1 MTTLL
6 KNAWIYTPQGVI
18 EGGYVVIDEAVIVS
32 VGAERPEGRFDC
44 EKDMSGKLLLPGL
57 VNAHTHAAMTL
68 LRGVGT
74 DLPLQRWLFD
84 SVFPVEGRMT
94 AEDIRAGT
102 ALALLEMLA
111 CGTTSFSDM
120 YFFPWEAAELVEQC
134 GVKANLCYPVQAF
147 DPAEPYEKNE
157 SARKLE
163 RFYRDW
169 HHAAEGRIRVDGCL
183 HAEYTCNPHVAAG
196 TAAWCRQN
204 GVRMHIHL
212 SETKSEHDTCIEK
225 YGKAP
230 AAWMNDLGVFDVPC
244 AAAHCVWVT
253 AEDRALLREK
263 NVSVIHNPTSNMKL
277 GSGFAPIP
285 EMLDEGVNVALGTD
299 GAASNNNLNLF
310 EEMHLAAIIHN
321 GYRRDAVLMKP
332 EQILRMATVNGARL
346 QGRDDTGRLAVGM
359 KADVIAVDFRRKAH
373 LYPSFE
379 PMTMLVYAAQGS
391 DVSMTMVDGRILYE
405 DGRFFTLDPERVLEN
420 AQAAVARLYGGRR

>member
-18 EGGYVVIDEAVIVS
+18 EGGYVVIDEAAIVS
-32 VGAERPEGRFDC
+32 GGAERPEGRFDC

-120 YFFPWEAAELVEQC
+120 YFFPWEAAELVAVC
-134 GVKANLCYPVQAF
+134 GIKANLCYPVQAF

-163 RFYRDW
+163 RFYKDW
-169 HHAAEGRIRVDGCL
+169 HNAAEGRIRVDGCL

-196 TAAWCRQN
+196 TSAWCRQN

-225 YGKAP
+225 YGKTP

-277 GSGFAPIP
+277 GSGFAPVP
-285 EMLDEGVNVALGTD
+285 ELLAEGINVALGTD
-299 GAASNNNLNLF
+299 GAASNNNLNML
-310 EEMHLAAIIHN
+310 EELHLAAILHN
-321 GYRRDAVLMKP
+321 GYRHDAAILPAAQVLD
-332 EQILRMATVNGARL
+332 MATINGAKL
-346 QGRDDTGRLAVGM
+346 QGRDDTGAIEAGKRADIMAIDLSAPHLVPHLDTAGLAVYSAQA
-359 KADVIAVDFRRKAH
+359 ADVC
-373 LYPSFE
+373 
-379 PMTMLVYAAQGS
+379 
-391 DVSMTMVDGRILYE
+391 MTMVDGRVLYENGEYLTLDRERILY
-405 DGRFFTLDPERVLEN
+405 DAR
-420 AQAAVARLYGGRR
+420 AAAKRLYGV

>member
-18 EGGYVVIDEAVIVS
+18 EGGYVVIDEAAIVS
-32 VGAERPEGRFDC
+32 VGAERPEARFDC

-120 YFFPWEAAELVEQC
+120 YFFPWEAAELVAVC
-134 GVKANLCYPVQAF
+134 GIKANLCYPVQAF

-163 RFYRDW
+163 RFYKDW
-169 HHAAEGRIRVDGCL
+169 HNAAEGRIRVDGCL

-212 SETKSEHDTCIEK
+212 SETKSEHDICIEK
-225 YGKAP
+225 YGKTP

-277 GSGFAPIP
+277 GSGFAPVP
-285 EMLDEGVNVALGTD
+285 ELQRVSTWRWAPTAPPATTISTCWRSCIWRPSSITDTAMTRPSCRRRRCWTWRRSTVRNCRAGTTP
-299 GAASNNNLNLF
+299 APS
-310 EEMHLAAIIHN
+310 
-321 GYRRDAVLMKP
+321 RP
-332 EQILRMATVNGARL
+332 E
-346 QGRDDTGRLAVGM
+346 
-359 KADVIAVDFRRKAH
+359 
-373 LYPSFE
+373 S
-379 PMTMLVYAAQGS
+379 
-391 DVSMTMVDGRILYE
+391 GRISWLSI
-405 DGRFFTLDPERVLEN
+405 
-420 AQAAVARLYGGRR
+420 

>member
-18 EGGYVVIDEAVIVS
+18 EGGYVVIDEAAIVS

-94 AEDIRAGT
+94 AEDIRSGT

-120 YFFPWEAAELVEQC
+120 YFFPWEAAELVAVC
-134 GVKANLCYPVQAF
+134 GIKANLCYPVQAF

-163 RFYRDW
+163 RFYKDW
-169 HHAAEGRIRVDGCL
+169 HNAAEGRIRVDGCL

-225 YGKAP
+225 YGKTP

-277 GSGFAPIP
+277 GSGFAPVP
-285 EMLDEGVNVALGTD
+285 ELLAEGINVALGTD
-299 GAASNNNLNLF
+299 GAASNNNLNML
-310 EEMHLAAIIHN
+310 EEVTLASMIGKGIT
-321 GYRRDAVLMKP
+321 GDPTFLGPRQLLELSCR
-332 EQILRMATVNGARL
+332 NGAL
-346 QGRDDTGRLAVGM
+346 AQGRTDCGALEVGSR
-359 KADVIAVDFRRKAH
+359 ADIVVYDLDKPH
-373 LYPSFE
+373 LQPVYEALPNLF
-379 PMTMLVYAAQGS
+379 YAADAS
-391 DVSMTMVDGRILYE
+391 DICLNMIDGEVVYRDGVLTRIDEEKVMAEARSRSARILSE
-405 DGRFFTLDPERVLEN
+405 L
-420 AQAAVARLYGGRR
+420 

>member
-18 EGGYVVIDEAVIVS
+18 EGGYVVIDEAAIVS

-111 CGTTSFSDM
+111 CGTTSFSDI
-120 YFFPWEAAELVEQC
+120 YFFPWEAAELVAQC
-134 GVKANLCYPVQAF
+134 GIKANLCYPVQAF

-169 HHAAEGRIRVDGCL
+169 HNAAGGRIRVDGCL

-225 YGKAP
+225 YGNGTHTCCRTE
-230 AAWMNDLGVFDVPC
+230 ND
-244 AAAHCVWVT
+244 H
-253 AEDRALLREK
+253 
-263 NVSVIHNPTSNMKL
+263 
-277 GSGFAPIP
+277 
-285 EMLDEGVNVALGTD
+285 
-299 GAASNNNLNLF
+299 
-310 EEMHLAAIIHN
+310 
-321 GYRRDAVLMKP
+321 
-332 EQILRMATVNGARL
+332 
-346 QGRDDTGRLAVGM
+346 
-359 KADVIAVDFRRKAH
+359 
-373 LYPSFE
+373 
-379 PMTMLVYAAQGS
+379 
-391 DVSMTMVDGRILYE
+391 
-405 DGRFFTLDPERVLEN
+405 
-420 AQAAVARLYGGRR
+420 

>member
-18 EGGYVVIDEAVIVS
+18 EGGYVVIDEAAIVS
-32 VGAERPEGRFDC
+32 VGAERPEGRFGC

-120 YFFPWEAAELVEQC
+120 YFFPWEAAELVAVC
-134 GVKANLCYPVQAF
+134 GIKANLCYPVQTF

-163 RFYRDW
+163 RFYKDW
-169 HHAAEGRIRVDGCL
+169 HNAAEGRIRVDGCL

-196 TAAWCRQN
+196 TSAWCRQN

-225 YGKAP
+225 YGKTP

-277 GSGFAPIP
+277 GSGFAPVP
-285 EMLDEGVNVALGTD
+285 ELLAEGINVALGTD
-299 GAASNNNLNLF
+299 GAASNNNLNML
-310 EEMHLAAIIHN
+310 EELHLAAILHN
-321 GYRRDAVLMKP
+321 GYRHDAAILPAAQVLD
-332 EQILRMATVNGARL
+332 MATINGAKL
-346 QGRDDTGRLAVGM
+346 QGRDDTGAIEAGKRADIMAIDLSAPHLVPHLDTAGLAVYSAQA
-359 KADVIAVDFRRKAH
+359 ADVC
-373 LYPSFE
+373 
-379 PMTMLVYAAQGS
+379 
-391 DVSMTMVDGRILYE
+391 MTMVDGRVLYENGEYLTLDRERILY
-405 DGRFFTLDPERVLEN
+405 DAR
-420 AQAAVARLYGGRR
+420 AAAKRLYGV

>member
-18 EGGYVVIDEAVIVS
+18 EGGCVAINGAVIVS

-84 SVFPVEGRMT
+84 SVFPVEGHMT

-163 RFYRDW
+163 RFYKDW
-169 HHAAEGRIRVDGCL
+169 HNAAEGRIRVDGCL

-225 YGKAP
+225 YGKTP

-277 GSGFAPIP
+277 GSGFAPVP
-285 EMLDEGVNVALGTD
+285 ELLVEGVNVALGTD
-299 GAASNNNLNLF
+299 GAASNNNLNML
-310 EEMHLAAIIHN
+310 EELHLAAILHN
-321 GYRRDAVLMKP
+321 GYRHDAAILPAAQVLD
-332 EQILRMATVNGARL
+332 MATTNGAKL
-346 QGRDDTGRLAVGM
+346 QGRDDTGAIEAGKRADIMAIDLSAPHLVPHLDTAGLAVYSAQA
-359 KADVIAVDFRRKAH
+359 ADVC
-373 LYPSFE
+373 
-379 PMTMLVYAAQGS
+379 
-391 DVSMTMVDGRILYE
+391 MTMVNGKVLYENGEYLTLDRERILY
-405 DGRFFTLDPERVLEN
+405 DAR
-420 AQAAVARLYGGRR
+420 AAAKRLYGV

>member
-18 EGGYVVIDEAVIVS
+18 EGGYIAIDGAVIVS
-32 VGAERPEGRFDC
+32 AGAERPEGRFDC

-84 SVFPVEGRMT
+84 SVFPVEGRMA

-102 ALALLEMLA
+102 ALALLEMLS

-157 SARKLE
+157 SARRLAQ
-163 RFYRDW
+163 FYKDW
-169 HHAAEGRIRVDGCL
+169 HNAAEGRIQVDGCL
-183 HAEYTCNPHVAAG
+183 HAEYTCNPDVAAG

-225 YGKAP
+225 YGKTP
-230 AAWMNDLGVFDVPC
+230 AVWMNDLGVFDVPC

-253 AEDRALLREK
+253 EEDRALLREK

-277 GSGFAPIP
+277 GSGFAPVP
-285 EMLDEGVNVALGTD
+285 ELLAEGVNVALGTD
-299 GAASNNNLNLF
+299 GAASNNNLNML
-310 EEMHLAAIIHN
+310 EELHLAAILHN
-321 GYRRDAVLMKP
+321 GCRHDAALLPAGQVLD
-332 EQILRMATVNGARL
+332 MATVNGAKL
-346 QGRDDTGRLAVGM
+346 QGRDDTGVIEAGKRADIMAIDLGAPHLVPHLDTAGLAVYSAQA
-359 KADVIAVDFRRKAH
+359 ADVC
-373 LYPSFE
+373 
-379 PMTMLVYAAQGS
+379 
-391 DVSMTMVDGRILYE
+391 MTMVDGRVLYENGEYLTLDRERILY
-405 DGRFFTLDPERVLEN
+405 DAR
-420 AQAAVARLYGGRR
+420 AAAKRLYGV

>member
-18 EGGYVVIDEAVIVS
+18 EGGCVVIDGAVIVS
-32 VGAERPEGRFDC
+32 VGTERPEGRFDC

-74 DLPLQRWLFD
+74 DLPLQKWLFD

-225 YGKAP
+225 YGKTP

-277 GSGFAPIP
+277 GSGFAPVP
-285 EMLDEGVNVALGTD
+285 ELLAEGINVALGTD
-299 GAASNNNLNLF
+299 GAASNNNLNML
-310 EEMHLAAIIHN
+310 EELHLAAILHN
-321 GYRRDAVLMKP
+321 G
-332 EQILRMATVNGARL
+332 
-346 QGRDDTGRLAVGM
+346 
-359 KADVIAVDFRRKAH
+359 
-373 LYPSFE
+373 
-379 PMTMLVYAAQGS
+379 
-391 DVSMTMVDGRILYE
+391 
-405 DGRFFTLDPERVLEN
+405 
-420 AQAAVARLYGGRR
+420 

>member
-18 EGGYVVIDEAVIVS
+18 EGGYVVIDEAAIVS

-225 YGKAP
+225 YGKTP

-253 AEDRALLREK
+253 VEDRALLREK

-277 GSGFAPIP
+277 GSGFAPVP
-285 EMLDEGVNVALGTD
+285 ELLAEGINVALGTD
-299 GAASNNNLNLF
+299 GAASNNNLNML
-310 EEMHLAAIIHN
+310 EELHLAAILHN
-321 GYRRDAVLMKP
+321 GYRHDAAILPAAQVLD
-332 EQILRMATVNGARL
+332 MATINGAKL
-346 QGRDDTGRLAVGM
+346 QGRDDTGAIEAGKRADIMAIDLSAPHLVPHLDTAGLAVYS
-359 KADVIAVDFRRKAH
+359 AQATDVC
-373 LYPSFE
+373 
-379 PMTMLVYAAQGS
+379 
-391 DVSMTMVDGRILYE
+391 MTMVDGRVLYENGEYLTLDRERILY
-405 DGRFFTLDPERVLEN
+405 DAR
-420 AQAAVARLYGGRR
+420 AAAKRLYGV

>member
-18 EGGYVVIDEAVIVS
+18 EGGYVVIDEAAIVS

-120 YFFPWEAAELVEQC
+120 YFFPWEAAELVAVC
-134 GVKANLCYPVQAF
+134 GIKANLCYPVQAF

-163 RFYRDW
+163 RFYKDW
-169 HHAAEGRIRVDGCL
+169 HNAAEGRIRVDGCL

-225 YGKAP
+225 YGKTP
-230 AAWMNDLGVFDVPC
+230 AQTALRFLIQRGIIAIPKTTHRERMEENFNVFDF
-244 AAAHCVWVT
+244 ALSL
-253 AEDRALLREK
+253 ED
-263 NVSVIHNPTSNMKL
+263 M
-277 GSGFAPIP
+277 
-285 EMLDEGVNVALGTD
+285 
-299 GAASNNNLNLF
+299 GA
-310 EEMHLAAIIHN
+310 I
-321 GYRRDAVLMKP
+321 
-332 EQILRMATVNGARL
+332 ARL
-346 QGRDDTGRLAVGM
+346 DRGESLFLCHRD
-359 KADVIAVDFRRKAH
+359 
-373 LYPSFE
+373 PES
-379 PMTMLVYAAQGS
+379 
-391 DVSMTMVDGRILYE
+391 ILY
-405 DGRFFTLDPERVLEN
+405 LIN
-420 AQAAVARLYGGRR
+420 YGKQ

>member
-18 EGGYVVIDEAVIVS
+18 EGGCVAIDGAAIVS

-120 YFFPWEAAELVEQC
+120 YFFPWEAAELAAAC
-134 GVKANLCYPVQAF
+134 GIKANLCYPVQAF

-157 SARKLE
+157 SARKLAQ
-163 RFYRDW
+163 FYRDW
-169 HHAAEGRIRVDGCL
+169 HNAAEGRIRVDGCL

-212 SETKSEHDTCIEK
+212 SETKSEHDGCIEK
-225 YGKAP
+225 YGKTP
-230 AAWMNDLGVFDVPC
+230 ARWMNDLGVFDVPC

-253 AEDRALLREK
+253 ESDRALLREK
-263 NVSVIHNPTSNMKL
+263 HVSVIHNPTSNMKL
-277 GSGFAPIP
+277 GSGFAPVP
-285 EMLDEGVNVALGTD
+285 ELLEEGVNVALGTD
-299 GAASNNNLNLF
+299 GAASNNNLNML
-310 EEMHLAAIIHN
+310 EELHLAAILHN
-321 GYRRDAVLMKP
+321 GCRHDAALLPAGQVL
-332 EQILRMATVNGARL
+332 EMATVNGAKL
-346 QGRDDTGRLAVGM
+346 QGRDDTGTIEAGKRADIMAIDLSAPHLVPHLDTAGLAVYSAQA
-359 KADVIAVDFRRKAH
+359 ADVC
-373 LYPSFE
+373 
-379 PMTMLVYAAQGS
+379 
-391 DVSMTMVDGRILYE
+391 MTMVDGRILYE
-405 DGRFFTLDPERVLEN
+405 NGEYLTLDREKIMAEAKN
-420 AQAAVARLYGGRR
+420 AVARLYK

>member
-6 KNAWIYTPQGVI
+6 KNAWVYTPGGVI
-18 EGGYVVIDEAVIVS
+18 EDGFVAVDGAAITY
-32 VGAERPEGRFDC
+32 VGAARPEGAFDC

-120 YFFPWEAAELVEQC
+120 YFFPWEAAELVAAC
-134 GVKANLCYPVQAF
+134 GIKANLCYPVQAF

-169 HHAAEGRIRVDGCL
+169 HNAAEGRIRVDGCL

-225 YGKAP
+225 YGKTP
-230 AAWMNDLGVFDVPC
+230 AQWMNDLGVFDVPC

-277 GSGFAPIP
+277 GSGFAPVP
-285 EMLDEGVNVALGTD
+285 ELLEEGVNVALGTD
-299 GAASNNNLNLF
+299 GAASNNNLNML
-310 EEMHLAAIIHN
+310 EELHLAAILHN
-321 GYRRDAVLMKP
+321 GCRHDAAILPAAQVL
-332 EQILRMATVNGARL
+332 EMATANGAKL
-346 QGRDDTGRLAVGM
+346 QGRDDTGAIEAGKRADIMAINLNAPHLVPHLDTAGLAAYSAQA
-359 KADVIAVDFRRKAH
+359 ADVC
-373 LYPSFE
+373 
-379 PMTMLVYAAQGS
+379 
-391 DVSMTMVDGRILYE
+391 MTMVNGRVLYENGEYLTLDRERILY
-405 DGRFFTLDPERVLEN
+405 DAR
-420 AQAAVARLYGGRR
+420 AAAKRLYGV